1 MQMRTQVNTTQI
13 KNKSK
18 QSIKK
23 NQVKT
28 LCKEESQLKNDNQQQ
43 QRQLKMKRLSSAT
56 NQLVAKA
63 LWDILLCIWI
73 HLPAYQ
79 LHLFVKGVCS
89 WSHANLPLFVFR
101 NLLCFMLGKAY
112 SHWPPLIFEPTPPG
126 YHPQNYK
133 RPWGAHITLCKSTS
147 WGGRCFHQSKGP
159 PPLKYK
165 SFHTLC
171 WKLGRAHVDLP

>member
-63 LWDILLCIWI
+63 L
-73 HLPAYQ
+73 
-79 LHLFVKGVCS
+79 
-89 WSHANLPLFVFR
+89 
-101 NLLCFMLGKAY
+101 
-112 SHWPPLIFEPTPPG
+112 
-126 YHPQNYK
+126 
-133 RPWGAHITLCKSTS
+133 
-147 WGGRCFHQSKGP
+147 
-159 PPLKYK
+159 
-165 SFHTLC
+165 
-171 WKLGRAHVDLP
+171 